1 MLGFVAEKDPNSSGD
16 EETDASPL
24 RKRPQIYPL
33 EQKTI
38 DCDTLPTKPTVSQIH
53 SNVSSEIVIVNQLTE
68 ENELKSEQE
77 KGWRFLEKYLI
88 KENWEDIVECVR
100 TVDNGGPPPDLK
112 DSDISR
118 DTLFVYFEL
127 LVTNSI
133 SNSNTYLKANFK
145 LGLKTKAISTFAYP
159 CPSVSK
165 SSLKKCVVSRF
176 SYHSKPNLSPSSSTF
191 LNLA

>member
-16 EETDASPL
+16 EETNAIPL

-38 DCDTLPTKPTVSQIH
+38 GSDTLPTKPTESQIH
-53 SNVSSEIVIVNQLTE
+53 SNVSSEIVIINQLTE
-68 ENELKSEQE
+68 ENELKLEQE

-88 KENWEDIVECVR
+88 KENWEDIVECVH

-127 LVTNSI
+127 TEDKGNIEVCLPLSI
-133 SNSNTYLKANFK
+133 CKQKFPQK
-145 LGLKTKAISTFAYP
+145 LLDFFE
-159 CPSVSK
+159 
-165 SSLKKCVVSRF
+165 SRVEWD
-176 SYHSKPNLSPSSSTF
+176 HS
-191 LNLA
+191 